1 MIWRASPSVTRSP
14 AYAALSVRA
23 QGAQR
28 RARGSGVEEEPL
40 APLGREERIMRA
52 RVRLRVREGGAALRQ
67 WADRAVEALKLSESS
82 ASSMTNVRER
92 MVQAARE
99 RFLVD
104 SVVDK

>member
-1 MIWRASPSVTRSP
+1 M
-14 AYAALSVRA
+14 
-23 QGAQR
+23 
-28 RARGSGVEEEPL
+28 GSGGSAL
-40 APLGREERIMRA
+40 FKL
-52 RVRLRVREGGAALRQ
+52 REGGAALRQ

>member
-52 RVRLRVREGGAALRQ
+52 RVRLRVREGGAAH
-67 WADRAVEALKLSESS
+67 AGGRAAGRRARAAVRAAAGGHWPS
-82 ASSMTNVRER
+82 AV
-92 MVQAARE
+92 
-99 RFLVD
+99 L
-104 SVVDK
+104 